1 MAFKGWPRVEM
12 MTADGV
18 KRGIAPLIISASRA
32 TDIPAFY
39 GDWFVRRLQA
49 GYVCWRNPFHAACP
63 QYVSLSA
70 IRAVVFWTKNS
81 EPFENELE
89 KLDRRNL
96 CYYFLFTV
104 NDYEK
109 EGLEPG
115 VPLLEKR
122 IDTFRRLSNRLG
134 RPRVIWRYDPILLSA
149 ELDVEEHLRR
159 IRHIGEQL
167 HGCTEKLVFS
177 LADVESYRSVP
188 RKLSHHGFRWRNFTL
203 EDRETLAIGLTKICG
218 ELGLELATCAED
230 PGFTD
235 LGIPANSCID
245 ARLMMRIKPEDG
257 LLRQFFC
264 GESGQESS
272 LFGLPDVLRRVKD
285 PGQRN
290 ACRCIASKDI
300 GGYNTCIHHCV
311 YCYANN
317 KPNLVER
324 NWRNHCKDNEN
335 IF

>member
-1 MAFKGWPRVEM
+1 MTFKGWPRIEM

-18 KRGIAPLIISASRA
+18 KNGIAPMIISASRA
-32 TDIPAFY
+32 TDVPAFY
-39 GDWFVRRLQA
+39 GEWFVRRLQA
-49 GYVCWRNPFHAACP
+49 GYVCWKNPYNAACP

-89 KLDRRNL
+89 KLDMRNL
-96 CYYFLFTV
+96 CYYFLFTL

-122 IDTFRRLSNRLG
+122 IDAFRRLSNRLG
-134 RPRVIWRYDPILLSA
+134 RSRVIWRYDPILLGE
-149 ELDVEEHLRR
+149 ELDVKEHLQR
-159 IRHIGEQL
+159 IRRIGEQL
-167 HGCTEKLVFS
+167 HGYTEKLVFS
-177 LADVESYRSVP
+177 LADVETYGSVP
-188 RKLSHHGFRWRNFTL
+188 RKLSHHGFRWRTISL
-203 EDRETLAIGLTKICG
+203 KDRETLAAGLKKLCDG
-218 ELGLELATCAED
+218 WGLKLATCAED
-230 PGFTD
+230 PDFTD
-235 LGIPANSCID
+235 WNIPANSCID
-245 ARLMMRIKPEDG
+245 AELMMRIKPEDG
-257 LLRQFFC
+257 QLRQFLR
-264 GESGQESS
+264 GESGRESS
-272 LFGLPDVLRRVKD
+272 LFGLPDVLRRLKD
-285 PGQRN
+285 PGQRK

-300 GGYNTCIHHCV
+300 GAYNTCLHHCV

-324 NWRNHCKDNEN
+324 NWRNHCRDDES